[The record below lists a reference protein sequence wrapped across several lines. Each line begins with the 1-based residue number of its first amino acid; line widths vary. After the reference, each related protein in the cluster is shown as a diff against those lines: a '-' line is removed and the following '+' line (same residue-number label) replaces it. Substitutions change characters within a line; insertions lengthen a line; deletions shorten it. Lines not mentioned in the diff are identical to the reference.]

1 MATTSATAVLALDG
15 EPVIPIESDL
25 VLIETCEIEGVDGVL
40 GLLSC
45 QKLNKAETARFEPL
59 GVQAHV
65 EVLDGAALAEELHEL

>member
-1 MATTSATAVLALDG
+1 MLAWWSKSSEEVEVKYRDGATAVLALDG

-25 VLIETCEIEGVDGVL
+25 VLIETCEIKGVDGVF

-59 GVQAHV
+59 GV
-65 EVLDGAALAEELHEL
+65 